1 MTDLPQL
8 DLAYAPPFWPGKD
21 PVVVNGFV
29 NSNTV
34 NENYNEISVEEVKEK
49 LAGSNDTQLLDVR
62 NFNEINRTGKIDDSA
77 IVIDLDEL
85 RYNLNLLD
93 INKETIERYERLF
106 SFSNFDE

>member
-8 DLAYAPPFWPGKD
+8 DLAYAPPFWPDKD

-49 LAGSNDTQLLDVR
+49 LAGSNHPIVR
-62 NFNEINRTGKIDDSA
+62 CTKF
-77 IVIDLDEL
+77 
-85 RYNLNLLD
+85 
-93 INKETIERYERLF
+93 
-106 SFSNFDE
+106 